1 MNIKASFYTV
11 LKTIGILLQIS
22 VAMLFLHTQAFAD
35 SPAPPY
41 DFKKV
46 TENKKYVFV
55 MLEPDEVMLKP
66 DEVMLEPD
74 EWAEQD
80 PKIRK
85 IYKQSGLYKNDGS
98 STPLWTVDWYAFEV
112 FPCSDGEHLIQ
123 MGPWASSTDQLAIS
137 FHENG
142 KIINEYQIKDLIK
155 DESKIMHT
163 VSHFFWMSELK
174 YDDKHTVLFL
184 KTEDNQAYTFSAIT
198 GEILP
203 IAQ

>member
-55 MLEPDEVMLKP
+55 MLAPDG
-66 DEVMLEPD
+66 
-74 EWAEQD
+74 WAEQD
-80 PKIRK
+80 QKIRK

-98 STPLWTVDWYAFEV
+98 STPLWTVDRYAFEV

-137 FHENG
+137 FHKNG
-142 KIINEYQIKDLIK
+142 KIIKDYQIKDLIK
-155 DESKIMHT
+155 DESKMMHT
-163 VSHFFWMSELK
+163 VSHFFWRSELK

-184 KTEDNQAYTFSAIT
+184 KTADNQAYKFSAIT

-203 IAQ
+203 IAR